1 MKRLFKNDGATT
13 HSIMF
18 HHFHNDVHPIGQGSI
33 SGHQFKQ
40 VIDWLDEKYNLLS
53 ADEYQNRFLQ
63 KQMWSKFKKTHGL
76 ELNNNHEHNG
86 MGSQGLEFKTK
97 NKIMSL

>member
-63 KQMWSKFKKTHGL
+63 
-76 ELNNNHEHNG
+76 NR
-86 MGSQGLEFKTK
+86 
-97 NKIMSL
+97 